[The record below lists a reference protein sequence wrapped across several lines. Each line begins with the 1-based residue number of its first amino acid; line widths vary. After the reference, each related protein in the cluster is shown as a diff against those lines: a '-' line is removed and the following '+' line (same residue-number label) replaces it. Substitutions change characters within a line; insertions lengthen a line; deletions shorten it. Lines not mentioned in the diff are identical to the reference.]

1 MFKKLAIAG
10 ASSALLLA
18 TVVPAFAGEDHH
30 NGGGGNNDGSSVR
43 VENSAHVRNTAVAV
57 SNTGLNKI
65 GGHEVEEDGA
75 RIRTGKADSVATVY
89 NNVNKT
95 KVDVCGCED
104 ESSVTVNNRAHVTNT
119 AVAVSNTGLNRIGGH
134 EVEGGRIRTGGAYS
148 DSLVDNV
155 VNTTVVGGGSE

>member
-18 TVVPAFAGEDHH
+18 TVVPVFARGDEHH
-30 NGGGGNNDGSSVR
+30 GHDDGSSVR
-43 VENSAHVRNTAVAV
+43 VENRADVRNTSVAI

-75 RIRTGKADSVATVY
+75 RIRTGAATSYATVY

-95 KVDVCGCED
+95 KVDLCGCED
-104 ESSVTVNNRAHVTNT
+104 ESSVRVENNADVRNT
-119 AVAVSNTGLNRIGGH
+119 SVAISNTGLNKIGGH
-134 EVEGGRIRTGGAYS
+134 EVEGGRIRTGGAYA

-155 VNTTVVGGGSE
+155 VNTTVVGGGSN